1 MRATVVYESLFGR
14 TQEVAEAV
22 AEGLLAAAPVA
33 AVDCTPVADA
43 GPAAG
48 EVDLLVV
55 GGPTHFLGMS
65 SPRSRRIVR
74 QYQERAAGHRA
85 RQAPGEHPA
94 GPGVREWLAALPQAA
109 GGRRAA
115 AFDTRLTTL
124 FPGSAARLI
133 ARSLEE
139 HGYEVI
145 ARPEGFLVENML
157 GPLSAGERDRAR
169 AWGSAL
175 AGFLRPA
182 RQASAQGSD
191 NPRRGRDVLSGR
203 AHDRGFGHRHGSGLP
218 PLTRR
223 LPPGALHLVSQG
235 RARRKIEE

>member
-1 MRATVVYESLFGR
+1 MRAAVVYESLFGR

-22 AEGLLAAAPVA
+22 AEGLRAGAPGA
-33 AVDCTPVADA
+33 AVDCRPVAAA
-43 GPAAG
+43 GPAVG
-48 EVDLLVV
+48 QVDLLVV

-85 RQAPGEHPA
+85 RQARRTHPA
-94 GPGVREWLAALPQAA
+94 GPGVREWLAALPPAA
-109 GGRRAA
+109 GRPRAA

-145 ARPEGFLVENML
+145 TRPEGFLVENML
-157 GPLSAGERDRAR
+157 GPLSAGELDRAR

-182 RQASAQGSD
+182 DQASAQDCGQ
-191 NPRRGRDVLSGR
+191 P
-203 AHDRGFGHRHGSGLP
+203 
-218 PLTRR
+218 
-223 LPPGALHLVSQG
+223 PPGLG
-235 RARRKIEE
+235 RPVRPRA

>member
-14 TQEVAEAV
+14 TREVAEAV
-22 AEGLLAAAPVA
+22 AEGLRAAAAGA
-33 AVDCTPVADA
+33 AVDCRPVVDA
-43 GPAAG
+43 GPVLG
-48 EVDLLVV
+48 QVDLLVV

-65 SPRSRRIVR
+65 STRSRRMVR
-74 QYQERAAGHRA
+74 QYQERAAGHRP

-94 GPGVREWLAALPQAA
+94 GPGVREWLAALPLAA
-109 GGRRAA
+109 GRRRAA

-133 ARSLEE
+133 ARSLED

-145 ARPEGFLVENML
+145 TRPEGFLVESML

-175 AGFLRPA
+175 AGLLQA
-182 RQASAQGSD
+182 HQASS
-191 NPRRGRDVLSGR
+191 R
-203 AHDRGFGHRHGSGLP
+203 GSGEP
-218 PLTRR
+218 A
-223 LPPGALHLVSQG
+223 PGAG
-235 RARRKIEE
+235 RPVRPGA

>member
-14 TQEVAEAV
+14 TREVADAV
-22 AEGLLAAAPVA
+22 AEGLRAAAPGA
-33 AVDCTPVADA
+33 AVDCTPVVDA
-43 GPAAG
+43 GPDPG
-48 EVDLLVV
+48 RVDLLVV

-65 SPRSRRIVR
+65 SQRSRRIVR
-74 QYQERAAGHRA
+74 QYQERAAGHYP
-85 RQAPGEHPA
+85 RQAPGNHPA
-94 GPGVREWLAALPQAA
+94 PPGVREWLAALPPAA
-109 GGRRAA
+109 GGRAA

-145 ARPEGFLVENML
+145 TRPEGFLVENML

-175 AGFLRPA
+175 AGLLRPVH
-182 RQASAQGSD
+182 QASS
-191 NPRRGRDVLSGR
+191 P
-203 AHDRGFGHRHGSGLP
+203 GSGEP
-218 PLTRR
+218 A
-223 LPPGALHLVSQG
+223 PGAGRLVRPG
-235 RARRKIEE
+235 V

>member
-14 TQEVAEAV
+14 TREVAEAV
-22 AEGLLAAAPVA
+22 AEGLRAAAPGAV
-33 AVDCTPVADA
+33 VDCRPVVDA
-43 GPAAG
+43 GPALG
-48 EVDLLVV
+48 QVDLLVV

-65 SPRSRRIVR
+65 SQRSRRMVR
-74 QYQERAAGHRA
+74 QYQERAGGHRL
-85 RQAPGEHPA
+85 RRAPGKHPA

-109 GGRRAA
+109 GHRRAA

-145 ARPEGFLVENML
+145 TRPEGFLVENML

-182 RQASAQGSD
+182 HQASSQGSGE
-191 NPRRGRDVLSGR
+191 P
-203 AHDRGFGHRHGSGLP
+203 
-218 PLTRR
+218 
-223 LPPGALHLVSQG
+223 PPGAG
-235 RARRKIEE
+235 RPLRPGA